1 MKQQEKRII
10 NIGENDSKKIS
21 DYLVLFVKYIYVYYP
36 EVECVI
42 MKNYFDEEDNKLQTY
57 LYYIESSNS
66 LYDLKRHFERF
77 DLKMPGDLK
86 YEIVLNEKGT
96 LDLELVNGKILFDRT
111 KEYIKL
117 QQNSDFINRYRSGFI
132 DFKGL
137 VDIEKT
143 IDLERVKKLSR

>member
-1 MKQQEKRII
+1 MKQQEKNKF
-10 NIGENDSKKIS
+10 NISQIDSDVITN
-21 DYLVLFVKYIYVYYP
+21 YLILFIKYMYVYFP
-36 EVECVI
+36 EIECVI

-111 KEYIKL
+111 NKYIKL
-117 QQNSDFINRYRSGFI
+117 QQNSEFISNYIKGFI

-137 VDIEKT
+137 VDIEKS
-143 IDLERVKKLSR
+143 IDLEKVKKLSR

>member
-1 MKQQEKRII
+1 MKQQEQNII
-10 NIGENDSKKIS
+10 NVDKMDSKAIS
-21 DYLVLFVKYIYVYYP
+21 DYLVLFIKYMYVYFP
-36 EVECVI
+36 EIECVI
-42 MKNYFDEEDNKLQTY
+42 MKNYFDEEYNRLQTY
-57 LYYIESSNS
+57 LYYAKSSNS

-77 DLKMPGDLK
+77 ELKMPGNLK
-86 YEIVLNEKGT
+86 YEIVLNERCT
-96 LDLELVNGKILFDRT
+96 LDLELVNGIILFDRT